1 METKSDEEVY
11 EAYEEGD
18 KIQGRL
24 SPLYEYDDLSKG
36 VYLGR

>member
-24 SPLYEYDDLSKG
+24 SPLYECDDLSKG